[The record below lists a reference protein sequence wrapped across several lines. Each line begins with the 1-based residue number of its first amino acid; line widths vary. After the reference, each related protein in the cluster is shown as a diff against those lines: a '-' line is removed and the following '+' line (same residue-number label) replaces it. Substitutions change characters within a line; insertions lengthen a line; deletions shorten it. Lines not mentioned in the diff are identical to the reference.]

1 MWGNSW
7 TLGRATTALDDVIEN
22 SFTAAN
28 AGILPE
34 TMASSDLLSRVDA
47 CVAIIRQRAPGFAPK
62 AGLILGSGL
71 GAFADS
77 LERRVVIPYAELP
90 DFPRSSV
97 VGHAGQ
103 LVLGFHQGMRPV
115 VTMQGR
121 VHSYEGYLPW
131 EVGFPTRVLCRLGI
145 ESLLVTNAAGGINAG
160 FQVGDLMVITDHIN
174 LSGFNPL
181 VGPND
186 DAIGPRFPDMSQ
198 AYDPGLLSIMREA
211 AKVERVA
218 IREGVYASV
227 SGPSYETPAEIR
239 MLRTLGAD
247 AVGMSTVPEVI
258 VAAHMGV
265 KVAGISCITNLAAG
279 LSKQKLS
286 HTEVSATA
294 DGVKDVFSRLVT
306 RFLSMSNPDQSQ
318 ETPPQRKS

>member
-1 MWGNSW
+1 MND
-7 TLGRATTALDDVIEN
+7 RALDEVVEN
-22 SFTAAN
+22 SFRPEN

-47 CVAIIRQRAPGFAPK
+47 CVATIRQRAPGFAPK
-62 AGLILGSGL
+62 VGLILGSGL

-103 LVLGFHQGMRPV
+103 LVLGFHRGTLPV

-121 VHSYEGYLPW
+121 VHAYEGYLPW
-131 EVGFPTRVLCRLGI
+131 QVGFPARVLCRLGI
-145 ESLLVTNAAGGINAG
+145 KGLLVTNAAGGINTG
-160 FQVGDLMVITDHIN
+160 FEVGDLMAITDHLN

-186 DAIGPRFPDMSQ
+186 DSIGPRFPDMSH
-198 AYDPGLLSIMREA
+198 AYDPGFLAMLRDA
-211 AKVERVA
+211 AKVEQVA
-218 IREGVYASV
+218 IREGVYVSL

-286 HTEVSATA
+286 HTEVSETA
-294 DGVKDVFSRLVT
+294 DRVKDVFSRLVT
-306 RFLSMSNPDQSQ
+306 RFLSNLG
-318 ETPPQRKS
+318 KSL